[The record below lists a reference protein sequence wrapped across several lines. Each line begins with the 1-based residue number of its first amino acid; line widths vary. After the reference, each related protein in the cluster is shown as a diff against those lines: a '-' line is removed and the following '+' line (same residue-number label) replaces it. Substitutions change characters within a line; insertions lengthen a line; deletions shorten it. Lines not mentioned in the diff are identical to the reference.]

1 MKKKDYKKV
10 ISIILSLSMA
20 ICLFTGVFTVKAY
33 AYTSNSTEV
42 EEELKS
48 IVSRYGEANVLFEDG
63 IYLEYGESINLS
75 DSEKYQGVLWTS
87 EDNEILEVNGS
98 VIKGI
103 DYGTTFLVGSKDNKY
118 FIKEV
123 YVHESQ
129 ENQPRAISYMDS
141 KSSSQFVAYI
151 DAGHGGYDPGAVA
164 NGLKEKDLTLSIAL
178 KVKAKLEAK
187 GIKVVMSRDTDKF
200 LSLQDIA
207 NKANTSNPDIFISI
221 HINSAG
227 ATSASGIETYYYKGV
242 DKPLAS
248 NIQDKLIE
256 YTGANN
262 RGVKWEEF
270 FVVKN
275 TNMPAALVESGFIT
289 NVNEANKM
297 KTASYQDTL
306 ARAIV
311 DGATSYLFD
320 QNPLVANRLY
330 GLNRYETSY
339 EVFKKGWSNA
349 DTVILASG
357 IDYPDAL
364 CATPLA
370 SKYNAPILL
379 VENTSLKNQSGLT
392 SLLKSRGVKNVFIIG
407 GTSAIPSIV
416 EKELKDI
423 GISSKRLG
431 GLNRYETSIK
441 IAKEVGTASGEVALV
456 SGLDFADGLSISSIA
471 GNRNMPILLSENN
484 YIPQNVLNYIKS
496 SNTKKTYVIGS
507 TSAISNNIS
516 SKLPNVERLGG
527 KNRYETNKIIF
538 NKFKNELNLS
548 NFYIASGLDFPDAL
562 ASSALASK
570 QSSFVLLSNVNY
582 VEPEVKQI
590 ITNNRLNIN
599 NLYVLG
605 GTSAISNSTLYNL
618 GINLIR

>member
-1 MKKKDYKKV
+1 MENRNYKKI
-10 ISIILSLSMA
+10 ISFILTLTVA
-20 ICLFTGVFTVKAY
+20 IGLFTGVFTVKAN
-33 AYTSNSTEV
+33 AYTSNSEIV
-42 EEELKS
+42 EEKLKS
-48 IVSRYGEANVLFEDG
+48 IVARYGEENVLFEDG

-87 EDNEILEVNGS
+87 EDNEILEVNGN

-103 DYGTTFLVGSKDNKY
+103 NYGTTFLVGSKENKY
-118 FIKEV
+118 YIKEV
-123 YVHESQ
+123 YVHESEEKQ
-129 ENQPRAISYMDS
+129 ARSMSYMDS
-141 KSSSQFVAYI
+141 RSSSQFVAYV

-270 FVVKN
+270 YVVKN
-275 TNMPAALVESGFIT
+275 TKMPASLVESGFIT

-306 ARAIV
+306 ARAIA

-330 GLNRYETSY
+330 GSTRYETSY
-339 EVFKKGWSNA
+339 EIFKKGWNSSE
-349 DTVILASG
+349 TVVLASG
-357 IDYPDAL
+357 LDYPDAL

-370 SKYNAPILL
+370 SKYDAPILL
-379 VENTSLKNQSGLT
+379 AKNTSLKNQADLT
-392 SLLKSRGVKNVFIIG
+392 NLLKSRGVKKVFIVG
-407 GTSAIPSIV
+407 GTGVIPSSV
-416 EKELKDI
+416 EKELSNM

-431 GLNRYETSIK
+431 GQNRYETSVK
-441 IAKEVGTASGEVALV
+441 IAQELGSTTGEIALA
-456 SGLDFADGLSISSIA
+456 SGLDFADGLSVSAIA
-471 GNRNMPILLSENN
+471 GKRNMPILLTQANN
-484 YIPQNVLNYIKS
+484 IPKETLNYVKS
-496 SNTKKTYVIGS
+496 LNIKKTYVIGG
-507 TSAISNNIS
+507 TGAISNSVANNFS
-516 SKLPNVERLGG
+516 GVERLGG
-527 KNRYETNKIIF
+527 SNRYATNKAIF
-538 NKFKNELNLS
+538 NKFKNELDLS
-548 NFYIASGLDFPDAL
+548 NLYIAAGLDFPDAL

-570 QSSFVLLSNVNY
+570 QNSFVVLSNSKY
-582 VEPEVKQI
+582 AEQEVKDIVSSSRGSIQ
-590 ITNNRLNIN
+590 

-605 GTSAISNSTLYNL
+605 GKTIVTDNALYDL
-618 GINLIR
+618 GIRSIR